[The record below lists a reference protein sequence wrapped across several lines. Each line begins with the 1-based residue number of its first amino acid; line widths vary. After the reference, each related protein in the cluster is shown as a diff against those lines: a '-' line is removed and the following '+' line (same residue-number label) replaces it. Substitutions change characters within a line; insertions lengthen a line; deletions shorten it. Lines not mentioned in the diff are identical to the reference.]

1 MKFICPK
8 APAWTYMRNKINETE
23 YSCMGKGKKITQL
36 MELTPTNLISVIH
49 IEHVTIC

>member
-1 MKFICPK
+1 M
-8 APAWTYMRNKINETE
+8 Y
-23 YSCMGKGKKITQL
+23 GKRQKKKIQL